1 LSSAAQLAKQS
12 ALTKHSTIMGFDFGE
27 KRIGVATGNLS
38 IGLAAPLTT
47 IHAASNVDR
56 LAAIAKLFTEW
67 QPAQF
72 VVGQPRHADD
82 QPHEIAHLAKKFG
95 NRLQEN
101 FKRPVVYIDETLS
114 STEAARLL
122 VERGISGREQKDK
135 LDAFAAAVILQSWMN
150 EYALTAAAN
159 NETKANPAA

>member
-1 LSSAAQLAKQS
+1 MSSAVRLIHNLALPGY
-12 ALTKHSTIMGFDFGE
+12 ATVMGFDFGE

-38 IGLAAPLTT
+38 IGLASPLTT
-47 IHAASNVDR
+47 IHAASNVER
-56 LAAIAKLFTEW
+56 LAAIAKLFHEW
-67 QPAQF
+67 EPAQF

-114 STEAARLL
+114 STEASRQL
-122 VERGISGREQKDK
+122 VERGITGREQKDK

-150 EYALTAAAN
+150 EYALQMQGNANHAA
-159 NETKANPAA
+159 

>member
-114 STEAARLL
+114 
-122 VERGISGREQKDK
+122 GREQKDK

-159 NETKANPAA
+159 NETKANHAA

>member
-1 LSSAAQLAKQS
+1 
-12 ALTKHSTIMGFDFGE
+12 MGFDFGE
-27 KRIGVATGNLS
+27 KRIGVATVNLS

-47 IHAASNVDR
+47 IRAASNADR
-56 LAAIAKLFTEW
+56 LAAIAKLFNDW

-95 NRLQEN
+95 NRLEEK

-122 VERGISGREQKDK
+122 VERGITGREQKDK

-150 EYALTAAAN
+150 EYALAVAVN
-159 NETKANPAA
+159 NQTKADHAA

>member
-1 LSSAAQLAKQS
+1 LSGAAQLGNKSDLQP
-12 ALTKHSTIMGFDFGE
+12 HSTIMGFDFGE

-38 IGLAAPLTT
+38 IGLAAPLTI
-47 IHAASNVDR
+47 IHAESNVDR

-82 QPHEIAHLAKKFG
+82 QPHPIAHLAKKFG
-95 NRLQEN
+95 NRLEEN
-101 FKRPVVYIDETLS
+101 FKRPVVYVDETLS
-114 STEAARLL
+114 STEAARHL
-122 VERGISGREQKDK
+122 VERGSIGREQKNK

-150 EYALTAAAN
+150 EYALTTAASN
-159 NETKANPAA
+159 REKANHAA